1 MLAVQILNGLMEG
14 MMLFLIAS
22 GLTLIFGITR
32 IVNFAHGSFYMLGAF
47 LTYQFVPY
55 LMPTTVGGLA
65 LSVLLAAL
73 AVAALGTLFEVLVLR
88 RIYGADDLLQLIIT
102 VALVLIVRDLVRAIW
117 GPNNVSVPMPADL
130 SGAFQVGGIFFPVFQ
145 VVVFGVGLAVV
156 ITMVATIRFTRS
168 GILLRA
174 ATDDRGMVALLGINE
189 ARIFTG
195 VFAVGSFLAG
205 LAGGLAA
212 PFGNVN
218 YLLDTTVIVLA
229 FIVVVIGGLGNLYGA
244 LGAAL
249 ALGVIKGVGV
259 LYFPR
264 LSMVLIFLIMAGV
277 LVVRSMGRAEV
288 SK

>member
-156 ITMVATIRFTRS
+156 ITMAATIRFTRS

>member
-1 MLAVQILNGLMEG
+1 
-14 MMLFLIAS
+14 MLFLIAS